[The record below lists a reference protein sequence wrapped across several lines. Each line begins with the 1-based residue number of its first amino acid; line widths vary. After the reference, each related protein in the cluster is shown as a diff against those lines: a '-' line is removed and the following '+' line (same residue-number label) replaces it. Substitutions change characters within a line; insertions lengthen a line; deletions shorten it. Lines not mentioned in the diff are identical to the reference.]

1 MQGDLGKFLKARVNY
16 TDAQG
21 SSKTAESMASNA
33 VIPAGPNQP
42 PAFPSPTQPL
52 TVNENATSGNLG
64 LPPATDPQNDELA
77 YSVSGRDEVAF
88 REDFT
93 LQPVTGD
100 LRVKPNATIDYE
112 SRQSYLVTINVHD
125 GLDTSHN
132 PDTGIDASLTLTI
145 DVNNLDDAGT
155 VEISSEHPEVDTA
168 IRATLTDPDGNV
180 RGTSWQWY
188 RGASRNGSFTPIENA
203 TGRSYTPVQAD
214 ARQYLRV
221 RATYTDG
228 HGAAKEAEAVTRNAT
243 TPVSTNQAA
252 FFRSEHITF
261 NVPENSSSG
270 HLVGDVSVTDPN
282 GDQLYYGLH
291 HTSHLDYQA
300 DYFKRTCDL
309 GYDNGRI
316 TVKQGVVLDYEHESP
331 LTVTIKLT
339 DELDPFGEYD
349 YLWDDTVTLTIKV
362 TNIDEPGT
370 LDLEHVRSTTG
381 APTEVDVSFARLS
394 DPDGVNRIV
403 SWEWFR
409 GDTQDGPFT
418 EIDSGPF
425 SDGTESGFRPEE
437 SDIGKYLKVRV
448 TYADVFS
455 DSSGR
460 MKAVEQTMGPVERW
474 VSPNPDYAFWPGRW
488 HDAGDLAVGGT
499 QSGVIQGGF
508 DANGRYV
515 NDVIDYFELTGMTA
529 GTTYQLNLREPGA
542 GGGHIVGFYTT
553 DGAGLYFEFR
563 GDMQNDGY
571 GSAQLRQAL
580 FTPSSSG
587 RHFVSIRGVFAT
599 QDINYTVALVAPA
612 ADDIPDSVSTT
623 AEGATFGSG
632 VIEKLYDVDWHRTN
646 NLSSSTQYLAYLKG
660 AAANGLFD
668 PYIVGVYDPQG
679 NLIAGTSDNRR
690 GIGRDASV
698 LFTPPSYGRYY
709 IAVSSAPEP
718 FRPRTTRDST
728 GKGHTGAYVLTV
740 TNPSGD
746 ASNYRGSTTQR
757 MGPSGGIATVNQEY
771 TFDYALEH
779 NYDEEYVK
787 IAVKPGHVYEIYIKE
802 TNPWDTAPSIRA
814 RLDTSYDIYSGPS
827 HGCWNPYSSHAVFK
841 SLEFSETTRDYFVR
855 VKVGDSGGV
864 SGKIAIRLLDTSGD
878 NLSNYESRCD

>member
-1 MQGDLGKFLKARVNY
+1 MKKRCPAGRDRPRV
-16 TDAQG
+16 
-21 SSKTAESMASNA
+21 
-33 VIPAGPNQP
+33 VIPPYCAPVRSQALFTTSCSTPTKSGLRYGQEFDVPGVPEGRPPVARQEDTGQP
-42 PAFPSPTQPL
+42 DEPAAQTE
-52 TVNENATSGNLG
+52 TVAAYRTTSGS
-64 LPPATDPQNDELA
+64 D
-77 YSVSGRDEVAF
+77 
-88 REDFT
+88 
-93 LQPVTGD
+93 
-100 LRVKPNATIDYE
+100 
-112 SRQSYLVTINVHD
+112 
-125 GLDTSHN
+125 
-132 PDTGIDASLTLTI
+132 
-145 DVNNLDDAGT
+145 
-155 VEISSEHPEVDTA
+155 
-168 IRATLTDPDGNV
+168 
-180 RGTSWQWY
+180 
-188 RGASRNGSFTPIENA
+188 
-203 TGRSYTPVQAD
+203 
-214 ARQYLRV
+214 
-221 RATYTDG
+221 
-228 HGAAKEAEAVTRNAT
+228 
-243 TPVSTNQAA
+243 
-252 FFRSEHITF
+252 FRSAHITL

-291 HTSHLDYQA
+291 HASHLDYQA
-300 DYFKRTCDL
+300 DYFERTYDF

-316 TVKQGVVLDYEHESP
+316 TLKQGVVLDYEHESP

-362 TNIDEPGT
+362 TNLDEPGT

-460 MKAVEQTMGPVERW
+460 TKAIEQTMGPVERW
-474 VSPNPDYAFWPGRW
+474 VSPHPDYAFWPGRW

-499 QSGVIQGGF
+499 QTGVIQGGF

-529 GTTYQLNLREPGA
+529 GATYQLNLREPGA

-553 DGAGLYFEFR
+553 DGAGLYFESR

-587 RHFVSIRGVFAT
+587 GRHFVSIRGVFAT
-599 QDINYTVALVAPA
+599 QDVNYTVALVAPA
-612 ADDIPDSVSTT
+612 ADDIPDSVSTA

-646 NLSSSTQYLAYLKG
+646 NLSSSTQYLVYLKG

-679 NLIAGTSDNRR
+679 NLIAGTSDNWR

-718 FRPRTTRDST
+718 FRPRITRDST
-728 GKGHTGAYVLTV
+728 GKGHTGAYVLAV
-740 TNPSGD
+740 TTPSGD

-757 MGPSGGIATVNQEY
+757 MGPSGGIATMNQEY
-771 TFDYALEH
+771 TFDCALEPQLRRGIRQDCREAGPRLRDLHQGDQPLGHCPLNPGQAGHLIRHLFRAVPRMLESLQQPRSVQIPGIQRDHQGLLRPGAGGRLRRRLGQDSHQAAGHQRRQPGQLREPLRLNRMSLGKAMALPSPSNQAPGTQAWICRQRGGRYH
-779 NYDEEYVK
+779 NRDPVSTSSPSPK
-787 IAVKPGHVYEIYIKE
+787 QRTE
-802 TNPWDTAPSIRA
+802 TRA
-814 RLDTSYDIYSGPS
+814 RRRCRPLPTVEPRIGRAGPTNS
-827 HGCWNPYSSHAVFK
+827 PLTYGRTKKTNAGR
-841 SLEFSETTRDYFVR
+841 LERAALFVARRPARTTVATTQERR
-855 VKVGDSGGV
+855 GDV
-864 SGKIAIRLLDTSGD
+864 V
-878 NLSNYESRCD
+878 